1 MDIFMRTD
9 SSSPVC
15 THAIRM
21 AHRIADD
28 ELKTP
33 EGIKRIQ
40 DLLSIDMPIDQR
52 DFWYYFADIFV
63 SSV

>member
-1 MDIFMRTD
+1 
-9 SSSPVC
+9 
-15 THAIRM
+15 M

-33 EGIKRIQ
+33 EGIQRIQ